1 MLYNDLSI
9 YLTLL
14 GAPLCQEYVT
24 WGKQL
29 LQVRSYLGSIP
40 PPHAYVT
47 SARCVVLCGDQVLAV
62 RDPDEIHII
71 PGGRIG
77 HGETFEQA
85 TIREVAEE
93 TGWRI
98 GDLRLLG
105 VKHFHHLSPKP
116 AGYAYPFPDFLQL
129 IYMGEGLAYDESL
142 REING
147 YELAAE
153 FVSVTGVTVS
163 ALRMSERHFLAAA
176 RRQLLLSNS
185 SMAWS

>member
-29 LQVRSYLGSIP
+29 LQVRSYIGSIP
-40 PPHAYVT
+40 PPAAYVT
-47 SARCVVLCGDQVLAV
+47 SACCVVLRSEQVLAV
-62 RDPDEIHII
+62 RTPEEIHII

-77 HGETFEQA
+77 HGETFEQ
-85 TIREVAEE
+85 TVVREVAKE
-93 TGWRI
+93 TGWRV

-116 AGYAYPFPDFLQL
+116 AGYSYPFPDFLQL
-129 IYMGEGLAYDESL
+129 IYMGEGQAYDEHL
-142 REING
+142 REGNG
-147 YELAAE
+147 LKSKAE

-176 RRQLLLSNS
+176 RRQLLLES
-185 SMAWS
+185 SDLAKA